1 MTRKSKFNSN
11 SLHSK
16 GYRDM
21 QRIARRRNTE
31 AKKLQA
37 EREKKAK
44 EEREQ
49 DFLTLPLFLQ
59 RK

>member
-1 MTRKSKFNSN
+1 
-11 SLHSK
+11 
-16 GYRDM
+16 M